1 MEKMTNVKA
10 LNYVLENCELSP
22 EVREKVENIRNQF
35 EKKNGGEK
43 KPTANQV
50 ANDNLRSAIL
60 AEMEP
65 NVLYTVTDM
74 MKKLS
79 CCAELSNQKIS
90 ALIRTLV
97 DSNVIE
103 KTVDKRKSYFRKI
116 G

>member
-10 LNYVLENCELSP
+10 LNYVLANTDLP
-22 EVREKVENIRNQF
+22 TEVREKVENIRNQF

-50 ANDNLRSAIL
+50 ANDNLRSTIL

-65 NVLYTVTDM
+65 NVFYTITDM
-74 MKKLS
+74 MKKLP

-90 ALIRTLV
+90 ALVRTLV
-97 DSNVIE
+97 TNGEIE
-103 KTVDKRKSYFRKI
+103 KLVEKRISYFRKI